1 MLQVGLTAVRI
12 GQSLSQTEA
21 QRQKAEHAQSLLEF
35 FLAFNDLRWGGL
47 SSSIATANRRE
58 DRGRGKGLHFEVP
71 HRHTL

>member
-35 FLAFNDLRWGGL
+35 FLAFNDLRWGEGFL
-47 SSSIATANRRE
+47 ALADANRRE
-58 DRGRGKGLHFEVP
+58 DKGRNGA
-71 HRHTL
+71 TL